1 MKIMKIKTNKIL
13 KSIWKAIK
21 IVIGTILAIIITI
34 IMIQRISNNNKSLLG
49 YRLFTVATGSMEPKY
64 NVGDMILVKEIEPKD
79 IKLHDDVTYKSNDPE
94 LNNMFITHQVI
105 EIKENNGKYSFLT
118 QGIANTGVD
127 PEITEDQIYG
137 TVTSKLKVLSFIS
150 KKINSNLGFFLIIVV
165 PIAVL
170 IFLEIID
177 IKEKRESI
185 KNENRE
191 E

>member
-13 KSIWKAIK
+13 KSIWKTIK

>member
-1 MKIMKIKTNKIL
+1 MKIKTNKIL
-13 KSIWKAIK
+13 KSIWKTIK

-105 EIKENNGKYSFLT
+105 EIKKIMENTHF
-118 QGIANTGVD
+118 
-127 PEITEDQIYG
+127 
-137 TVTSKLKVLSFIS
+137 
-150 KKINSNLGFFLIIVV
+150 
-165 PIAVL
+165 
-170 IFLEIID
+170 
-177 IKEKRESI
+177 
-185 KNENRE
+185 
-191 E
+191 

>member
-1 MKIMKIKTNKIL
+1 MKKIKTNKIL
-13 KSIWKAIK
+13 KSIWKTIK

-79 IKLHDDVTYKSNDPE
+79 IKLHDDVTYKSNDPK

>member
-21 IVIGTILAIIITI
+21 IVMGTILAIIITI